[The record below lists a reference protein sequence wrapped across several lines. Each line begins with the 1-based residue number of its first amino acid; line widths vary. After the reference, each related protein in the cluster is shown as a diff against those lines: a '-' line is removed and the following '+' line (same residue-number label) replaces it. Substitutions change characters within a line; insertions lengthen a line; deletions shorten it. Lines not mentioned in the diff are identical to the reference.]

1 MTPLEKMKALAAIE
15 NKILMDKT
23 GKQYYGI
30 YCNTAGLKMPKEGG
44 RIPKAQRKPKA
55 ATST

>member
-1 MTPLEKMKALAAIE
+1 MTPLEKMKAMAAIE
-15 NKILMDKT
+15 NEILIKKT
-23 GKQYYGI
+23 GKLHYGV
-30 YCNTAGLKMPKEGG
+30 YCNTAGLKIPKEGG

>member
-1 MTPLEKMKALAAIE
+1 MTPLEKMKAMAAIE

-23 GKQYYGI
+23 GKQYYGVD
-30 YCNTAGLKMPKEGG
+30 CNAAGLKMPKEGG
-44 RIPKAQRKPKA
+44 RIPKAQRKPKE

>member
-23 GKQYYGI
+23 GKQYYGV
-30 YCNTAGLKMPKEGG
+30 YCNTAGLRMPKEGG
-44 RIPKAQRKPKA
+44 RIPKSQRKPKA
-55 ATST
+55 ATPT